1 MAGLV
6 RWACAVVVAVAVVL
20 LAPVDAAVADARV
33 EPVAPVSCTE
43 DVAACDSDE
52 DGVIDVVEEAICG
65 SATCAS
71 GTEDADGDGVAD
83 AEELRASLDRGGP
96 GGPVRLR
103 DAGTVRVVLP
113 GPVVIDVPWWPVVAV
128 VAGVGVVVVG
138 VVVRRRRVA
147 ARRVEG
153 GQ

>member
-52 DGVIDVVEEAICG
+52 DGVIDVVEEAVCG

-71 GTEDADGDGVAD
+71 GTEDVDGDGVAD

-128 VAGVGVVVVG
+128 VAGVGAGVVG